1 MGEELSGLG
10 IKELGN
16 LENRLEMNLKDV
28 HMKKVSLFKVK
39 GTKAS

>member
-16 LENRLEMNLKDV
+16 LENRLEKSLKGV
-28 HMKKVSLFKVK
+28 RVKKVSLFKVK
-39 GTKAS
+39 ANQS